1 MSKPCIKELLKEAKG
16 ITRKAKELVYELLD
30 EPMTDKQKE
39 KILKLFRLLK

>member
-1 MSKPCIKELLKEAKG
+1 MRKPSVKELLKDAKEVVTEAKW
-16 ITRKAKELVYELLD
+16 LVYKLLD